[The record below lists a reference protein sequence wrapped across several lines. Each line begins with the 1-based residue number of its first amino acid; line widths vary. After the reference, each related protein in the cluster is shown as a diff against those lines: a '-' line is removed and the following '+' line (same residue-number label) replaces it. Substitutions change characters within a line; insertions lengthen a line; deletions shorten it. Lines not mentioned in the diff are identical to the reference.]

1 MYMVL
6 VSRSLAAMDLK
17 EDINVTKEE
26 ADDIDRA
33 LRDQIKMAGNVL
45 FFIHS
50 SFIYFFLS
58 SIHHPITTSADF
70 TN

>member
-45 FFIHS
+45 FLSIHHSYFFSFIHS
-50 SFIYFFLS
+50 SSHNYICRF
-58 SIHHPITTSADF
+58 H
-70 TN
+70 

>member
-45 FFIHS
+45 FFYPFIIHIFFSFIHS
-50 SFIYFFLS
+50 SSHNYICRF
-58 SIHHPITTSADF
+58 H
-70 TN
+70 